1 MKNIFKS
8 FKYLFEF
15 IAIIIFFIIFKI
27 LGLKISKFISG
38 KIFSFLGPFFRSR
51 RVIIKNLKIAFP
63 KITENQAKDYT
74 NKMWNYY
81 GKILVEYLFLKN
93 FRYGNLS
100 ENVEIVGQNIFDEIK
115 SKNER
120 VIFISGHF
128 DNFELMAM
136 TIEKSGIKLSAIY
149 RPLNNFFMNKIMESL
164 RIKYICK
171 NQIKKGRS
179 SVRELLKT
187 FHDGSSIALM
197 IDQRVSEGIKSKF
210 FNKEAYTTTIPAQF
224 VKKFNCK
231 VVPINI
237 ERKQNSN
244 FKLTVFNPI
253 SFNNDDSIEKITHIL
268 NLWLEKIIINNPTKW
283 IWSHDRWK

>member
-1 MKNIFKS
+1 MKKYIKF

-15 IAIIIFFIIFKI
+15 IVIIVFFFIFKI
-27 LGLKISKFISG
+27 LGLKISTFISR
-38 KIFSFLGPFFRSR
+38 KIFNIFGSIFRSKK
-51 RVIIKNLKIAFP
+51 VISKNLKIAFP
-63 KITENQAKDYT
+63 KITEIEIENFT

-81 GKILVEYLFLKN
+81 GEIFVEYLFLKK
-93 FRYGNLS
+93 FRYGDLNKNI
-100 ENVEIVGQNIFDEIK
+100 EVVGQHILDEIK
-115 SKNER
+115 SKGES

-149 RPLNNFFMNKIMESL
+149 RPLNNFFMNKIMENL
-164 RIKYICK
+164 RTKYICK

-179 SVRELLKT
+179 SLRDLLRL
-187 FHDGSSIALM
+187 FNNGSSIALM

-210 FNKEAYTTTIPAQF
+210 FNKDAYTTTIPAQF

-237 ERKQNSN
+237 ERKQNSK
-244 FKLTVFNPI
+244 FKLTVYNPI
-253 SFNNDDSIEKITHIL
+253 TFNDNDSIENITHNL
-268 NLWLEKIIINNPTKW
+268 NLWLEKIITNNPSKW

>member
-1 MKNIFKS
+1 
-8 FKYLFEF
+8 
-15 IAIIIFFIIFKI
+15 
-27 LGLKISKFISG
+27 
-38 KIFSFLGPFFRSR
+38 
-51 RVIIKNLKIAFP
+51 
-63 KITENQAKDYT
+63 
-74 NKMWNYY
+74 MWNYY

-100 ENVEIVGQNIFDEIK
+100 NNVEIVGKNIFDEIK

-149 RPLNNFFMNKIMESL
+149 RPLNNFFMNKIMENL

>member
-1 MKNIFKS
+1 MKKYIKF
-8 FKYLFEF
+8 FKYLIEF
-15 IAIIIFFIIFKI
+15 IVIIIFYFIFKI
-27 LGLKISKFISG
+27 LGLKISTFISR
-38 KIFSFLGPFFRSR
+38 KIFNIFGSIFRSKK
-51 RVIIKNLKIAFP
+51 VVSKNLKIAFP
-63 KITENQAKDYT
+63 KITEIEIKNFT

-81 GKILVEYLFLKN
+81 GEIFVEYLFLKK
-93 FRYGNLS
+93 FRYGDLNNNI
-100 ENVEIVGQNIFDEIK
+100 EVVGQHIFDEIK
-115 SKNER
+115 SKSES

-149 RPLNNFFMNKIMESL
+149 RPLNNFFMNKIMENL
-164 RIKYICK
+164 RTKYICK

-179 SVRELLKT
+179 SLRDLLRL
-187 FHDGSSIALM
+187 FNNGSSIALM

-210 FNKEAYTTTIPAQF
+210 FNKDAYTTTIPAQF

-237 ERKQNSN
+237 ERKQNSK
-244 FKLTVFNPI
+244 FKLTVYNPI
-253 SFNNDDSIEKITHIL
+253 TFNDNDNIENITHNL
-268 NLWLEKIIINNPTKW
+268 NLWLEKIITNNPSKW

>member
-1 MKNIFKS
+1 MKNIVKS

-15 IAIIIFFIIFKI
+15 IVIILFFFIFKI

-38 KIFSFLGPFFRSR
+38 KIFSFLGPFFRSKR
-51 RVIIKNLKIAFP
+51 IIIKNLKIAFP

-81 GKILVEYLFLKN
+81 GKILVEYLFFKN

-100 ENVEIVGQNIFDEIK
+100 NNVEIVGKNIFDEIK

-149 RPLNNFFMNKIMESL
+149 RPLNNFL
-164 RIKYICK
+164 
-171 NQIKKGRS
+171 
-179 SVRELLKT
+179 
-187 FHDGSSIALM
+187 
-197 IDQRVSEGIKSKF
+197 
-210 FNKEAYTTTIPAQF
+210 
-224 VKKFNCK
+224 
-231 VVPINI
+231 
-237 ERKQNSN
+237 
-244 FKLTVFNPI
+244 
-253 SFNNDDSIEKITHIL
+253 
-268 NLWLEKIIINNPTKW
+268 
-283 IWSHDRWK
+283 

>member
-1 MKNIFKS
+1 MKNIVKS
-8 FKYLFEF
+8 LKYLFEF

-100 ENVEIVGQNIFDEIK
+100 DNVEIVGQNIFDEIK

-179 SVRELLKT
+179 SIRELLNLYKN
-187 FHDGSSIALM
+187 GSSIALM
-197 IDQRVSEGIKSKF
+197 IDQRVSESSRINF
-210 FNKEAYTTTIPAQF
+210 FNKGAYTTTIPAQF
-224 VKKFNCK
+224 IKKYNCR
-231 VVPINI
+231 VVPIHIERIKGVNFQLKIFEPIKFRENQNI
-237 ERKQNSN
+237 EEI
-244 FKLTVFNPI
+244 TV
-253 SFNNDDSIEKITHIL
+253 IL
-268 NLWLEKIIINNPTKW
+268 NDWLEKVIISNPSKW
-283 IWSHDRWK
+283 IWTHDRWK

>member
-100 ENVEIVGQNIFDEIK
+100 DNVEIVGQNIFDEIK

-187 FHDGSSIALM
+187 FHDGSSFALM